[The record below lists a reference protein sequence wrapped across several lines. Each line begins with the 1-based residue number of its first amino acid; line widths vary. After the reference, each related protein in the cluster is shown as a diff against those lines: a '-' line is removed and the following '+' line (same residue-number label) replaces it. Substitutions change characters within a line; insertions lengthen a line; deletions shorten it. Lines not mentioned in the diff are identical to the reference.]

1 MKQKKIIGL
10 RNLLLTTSAIAAVG
24 LLAAND
30 ANATN
35 GYFAHGYSIKN
46 KGLAGAG
53 VALPLDGMAVSM
65 NPAGLTEVGDRV
77 DLGLSIFSPRRSYDI
92 VGNPTNPGDV
102 PGCDPQ
108 TGQGCP
114 YGLMP
119 GKVDSDSE
127 YFFIPNF
134 AWTKQLNDVSAI
146 GIAVYGNGGMNTD
159 YDTATFNINPMLPSF
174 GEKPTGVDL
183 MQLFI
188 APTYAHKFA
197 EKHSFGITPII
208 AAQFFEGQGL
218 NAFGEAGFSS
228 APSKLSNNGHDSS
241 FGFGGRIG
249 YLGQFNEKFSLGL
262 SWQSKIYMDEF
273 DDYAG
278 LFAEQGDFDIPS
290 NWTAGIALKPN
301 KELTLAFDVQQIY
314 YSDVKSIANSFLP
327 NLNTAVSGARL
338 GDDEGAGFGWEDMTI
353 FKIGL
358 QWARTETWTY
368 RFGYSYGEQPIPSST
383 TFGDLNNEVMFNI
396 IAPAVIEQ
404 HATFGLTYTFANAS
418 ELDFS
423 LMYAFENDITGLN
436 PLDPAQT
443 ITLTMD
449 QWEVGVGYSWVF

>member
-1 MKQKKIIGL
+1 LEEEMKQKKLIGL
-10 RNLLLTTSAIAAVG
+10 RNLLLGTAAVTAVG
-24 LLAAND
+24 FLAASD

-53 VALPLDGMAVSM
+53 VALPLDGMAASM
-65 NPAGLTEVGDRV
+65 NPAGITEVGDRV
-77 DLGLSIFSPRRSYDI
+77 DLGLSIFSPRREYT
-92 VGNPTNPGDV
+92 VLGNQSPPPEGCIPLQTCPFGLQPGTV
-102 PGCDPQ
+102 E
-108 TGQGCP
+108 
-114 YGLMP
+114 
-119 GKVDSDSE
+119 SDSE

-134 AWTKQLNDVSAI
+134 AWNKQLNDTSAI

-159 YDTATFNINPMLPSF
+159 YDAATFNYVNPQLPQ
-174 GEKPTGVDL
+174 GPTGVDL

-208 AAQFFEGQGL
+208 AAQFFEAQGVHV
-218 NAFGEAGFSS
+218 FGLASS
-228 APSKLSNNGHDSS
+228 APTKLTNNDHDSS

-249 YLGQFNEKFSLGL
+249 YLGQLSEKFSLGL

-290 NWTAGIALKPN
+290 NWTAGFAIKP
-301 KELTLAFDVQQIY
+301 TPAVTVAFDVQQIY
-314 YSDVKSIANSFLP
+314 YSDVKSINNPLLP
-327 NLNTAVSGARL
+327 NLITDGL
-338 GDDEGAGFGWEDMTI
+338 GTDNGAGFAWDDMTI
-353 FKIGL
+353 FKVGL
-358 QWARTETWTY
+358 QWARTEQWTY
-368 RFGYSYGEQPIPSST
+368 RFGYSYSDDQPIPT
-383 TFGDLNNEVMFNI
+383 TDVMFNI
-396 IAPAVIEQ
+396 LAPGVIEQ
-404 HATFGLTYTFANAS
+404 HATFGLTYTFANKS

-423 LMYAFENDITGLN
+423 LMYAFENDVTGPN

-449 QWEVGVGYSWVF
+449 QWEIGIGYSWVF